1 MRNREINW
9 TNIYSLQLLPAVVLW
24 VLTPL
29 LEARTTIV
37 ASMAVGVVWIVVSIF
52 LSKRYKGCGTIGW
65 VVGWAL
71 AVSGVLWLGLSL
83 LHLPFVPMVLFQAP
97 FMALLIYL
105 FERRNIQPPFCQQ
118 CIIKRGGIWERNLL
132 GDYTR
137 LEAYY
142 IIRILLFG
150 ALIVAAVAWALFLW
164 GIDTQSRLGRYFY
177 LFFPAALCVALIL
190 FETIRRWLLEMA
202 IHPSGGKNL
211 QFIQTPNHNNIKD
224 QRNFS
229 GIIRVIIIGQ
239 EKIYLIEHHDNNES
253 EWTRNSGLDTP
264 YHYTYADYCL
274 NQEQEKQKATGI
286 IKSNLQIENPDLR
299 HLNSTISENLF
310 QRVGHYLLFL
320 SDTDMPKMN
329 RYPGRWY
336 TVEEITRLNREHRLH
351 PLFRECYARLCTV
364 VNAARTY
371 RMNGKRRYP
380 IRGYKPAFT
389 LRHLQELNIEFD
401 DPIWLYVS
409 RHNEDRLLGRIDL
422 WFQKL
427 LRKHHS
433 STCCDA

>member
-1 MRNREINW
+1 MKNREISW

-52 LSKRYKGCGTIGW
+52 LSKLYKGCGTIGW

-71 AVSGVLWLGLSL
+71 AVSGVLWLGLAL

-97 FMALLIYL
+97 FMALLTYL
-105 FERRNIQPPFCQQ
+105 FEQRNIQPPFCQQ
-118 CIIKRGGIWERNLL
+118 CVIKRGGIWERNLL

-137 LEAYY
+137 LEAYN

-190 FETIRRWLLEMA
+190 FETIRRWLLEMT
-202 IHPSGGKNL
+202 IHPSGKGLKLATNGEE
-211 QFIQTPNHNNIKD
+211 N
-224 QRNFS
+224 RENFS
-229 GIIRVIIIGQ
+229 GIIRVMVFGQ
-239 EKIYLIEHHDNNES
+239 EKIFLIDRKEKGEIWYS
-253 EWTRNSGLDTP
+253 GSGLDIP
-264 YHYTYADYCL
+264 IHSFYVNSCMD
-274 NQEQEKQKATGI
+274 QEEENQKAYQI
-286 IKSNLQIENPDLR
+286 IWEELQIKNPDLR
-299 HLNSTISENLF
+299 HLNSTFSENKL
-310 QRVGHYLLFL
+310 RKTGLYLLFL
-320 SDTDMPKMN
+320 SNNDMPQMN

-336 TVEEITRLNREHRLH
+336 TVEEIARLNREHRLH

-427 LRKHHS
+427 LRKRHS

>member
-1 MRNREINW
+1 MKNREISW
-9 TNIYSLQLLPAVVLW
+9 TNIYSLQLLPAIVLW

-52 LSKRYKGCGTIGW
+52 LSKLYKGCGTIGW

-71 AVSGVLWLGLSL
+71 AVSGVLWLGLAL

-97 FMALLIYL
+97 FMALLTYL
-105 FERRNIQPPFCQQ
+105 FEQRNIQPPFCQQ
-118 CIIKRGGIWERNLL
+118 CVIKRGGIWERNLL

-137 LEAYY
+137 LEAYN

-202 IHPSGGKNL
+202 IHPSGKGLKLAMNGEENDSKK
-211 QFIQTPNHNNIKD
+211 I
-224 QRNFS
+224 S
-229 GIIRVIIIGQ
+229 GIIRIITIGQ
-239 EKIYLIEHHDNNES
+239 EKIFLIESQCDNLIWYN
-253 EWTRNSGLDTP
+253 NSGLDTP
-264 YHYTYADYCL
+264 LHCTYTDYYL
-274 NQEQEKQKATGI
+274 SPNEEKQKACQI
-286 IKSNLQIENPDLR
+286 IQKELQIESPNLK
-299 HLNSTISENLF
+299 HLNSTVLERAR
-310 QRVGHYLLFL
+310 QRVGHYILFL
-320 SDTDMPKMN
+320 LDKDIPKME

-336 TVEEITRLNREHRLH
+336 TVEEIARLNREHRLH

-371 RMNGKRRYP
+371 RMSGERRYP

-427 LRKHHS
+427 LRKRHS

>member
-1 MRNREINW
+1 MKNREISW

-52 LSKRYKGCGTIGW
+52 LSKLYKGCGTIGW

-71 AVSGVLWLGLSL
+71 AVSGVLWLGLAL

-97 FMALLIYL
+97 FMALLTYL
-105 FERRNIQPPFCQQ
+105 FEQRNIQPPFCQQ
-118 CIIKRGGIWERNLL
+118 CVIKRGGIWERNLL

-137 LEAYY
+137 LEAYN

-202 IHPSGGKNL
+202 IHPSGKGLKLAMNGEENDSKK
-211 QFIQTPNHNNIKD
+211 I
-224 QRNFS
+224 S
-229 GIIRVIIIGQ
+229 GIIRIITIGQ
-239 EKIYLIEHHDNNES
+239 EKIFLIESQCDNLIWYN
-253 EWTRNSGLDTP
+253 NSGLDTP
-264 YHYTYADYCL
+264 LHCTYTDYYL
-274 NQEQEKQKATGI
+274 SPNEEKQKACQI
-286 IKSNLQIENPDLR
+286 IQKELQIESPNLK
-299 HLNSTISENLF
+299 HLNSTVLERAR
-310 QRVGHYLLFL
+310 QRVGHYILFL
-320 SDTDMPKMN
+320 SNKDIPKMD

-336 TVEEITRLNREHRLH
+336 TVEEIARLNRKHRLH

-371 RMNGKRRYP
+371 RMNGERRYP

-427 LRKHHS
+427 LRKRHS

>member
-1 MRNREINW
+1 MKNREISW

-52 LSKRYKGCGTIGW
+52 LSKLYKGCGTIGW

-71 AVSGVLWLGLSL
+71 AVSGVLWLGLAL

-97 FMALLIYL
+97 FMALLTYL
-105 FERRNIQPPFCQQ
+105 FEQRNIQPPFCQQ
-118 CIIKRGGIWERNLL
+118 CVIKRGGIWERNLL

-137 LEAYY
+137 LEAYN

-190 FETIRRWLLEMA
+190 FETIRRWLLKMA
-202 IHPSGGKNL
+202 IHPSGKGLKLATNGEENDSKK
-211 QFIQTPNHNNIKD
+211 I
-224 QRNFS
+224 S
-229 GIIRVIIIGQ
+229 GIIRIITIGQ
-239 EKIYLIEHHDNNES
+239 EKIFLIESQCDNLIWYN
-253 EWTRNSGLDTP
+253 NSGLDTP
-264 YHYTYADYCL
+264 LHCTYTDYYL
-274 NQEQEKQKATGI
+274 SPNEEKQKACQI
-286 IKSNLQIENPDLR
+286 IQKELQIESPNLK
-299 HLNSTISENLF
+299 HLNSTVLERAR
-310 QRVGHYLLFL
+310 QRVGHYILFL
-320 SDTDMPKMN
+320 PDKDIPKME

-336 TVEEITRLNREHRLH
+336 TVEEIARLNREHRLH

-371 RMNGKRRYP
+371 RMSGERRYP

-427 LRKHHS
+427 LRKRHS

>member
-29 LEARTTIV
+29 LEARTTII

-71 AVSGVLWLGLSL
+71 AVSGVLWIGLSL

-118 CIIKRGGIWERNLL
+118 CVIKRGGIWERNLL

-150 ALIVAAVAWALFLW
+150 SLIVATVAWALFLW
-164 GIDTQSRLGRYFY
+164 GIDMQSRLGRYFY

-202 IHPSGGKNL
+202 IHPSGNGLKLATINNRRKQ
-211 QFIQTPNHNNIKD
+211 QFY
-224 QRNFS
+224 
-229 GIIRVIIIGQ
+229 GIIRIIIIHH
-239 EKIYLIEHHDNNES
+239 EKIFLIEHQNKTED
-253 EWTRNSGLDTP
+253 WTYDYGLDTP
-264 YHYTYADYCL
+264 IQQTYTDCIS
-274 NQEQEKQKATGI
+274 EISEEKNMASQIVKEELH
-286 IKSNLQIENPDLR
+286 IKSSNLK
-299 HLNSTISENLF
+299 HLNSVISEDRL
-310 QRVGHYLLFL
+310 QRVGHYILFL
-320 SDTDMPKMN
+320 SDKDMPEME

-336 TVEEITRLNREHRLH
+336 TVEEIARLNRKHRLH

-371 RMNGKRRYP
+371 HMNGERRYP

-427 LRKHHS
+427 LRKRHS

>member
-1 MRNREINW
+1 MKNREISW

-52 LSKRYKGCGTIGW
+52 LSKLYKGCGTIGW

-71 AVSGVLWLGLSL
+71 AVSGVLWLGLAL

-97 FMALLIYL
+97 FMALLTYL
-105 FERRNIQPPFCQQ
+105 FEQRNIQPPFCQQ
-118 CIIKRGGIWERNLL
+118 CVIKRGGIWERNLL

-137 LEAYY
+137 LEAYN

-164 GIDTQSRLGRYFY
+164 GIDPQSRLGRYFY

-190 FETIRRWLLEMA
+190 FETIRRWLLEMT
-202 IHPSGGKNL
+202 IHPSGKGLKLATNGEE
-211 QFIQTPNHNNIKD
+211 N
-224 QRNFS
+224 RENFS
-229 GIIRVIIIGQ
+229 GIIRVMVFGQ
-239 EKIYLIEHHDNNES
+239 EKIFLIDRKEKGEIWYS
-253 EWTRNSGLDTP
+253 GSGLDIP
-264 YHYTYADYCL
+264 IHSFYVNSCMD
-274 NQEQEKQKATGI
+274 QEEENQKAYQI
-286 IKSNLQIENPDLR
+286 IWEELQIKNPDLR
-299 HLNSTISENLF
+299 HLNSTFSENKL
-310 QRVGHYLLFL
+310 RKTGLYLLFL
-320 SDTDMPKMN
+320 SNNDMPQMN

-336 TVEEITRLNREHRLH
+336 TVEEIARLNREHRLH

-371 RMNGKRRYP
+371 RMNGERRYP

-427 LRKHHS
+427 LRKRHS

>member
-1 MRNREINW
+1 MKNREISW

-52 LSKRYKGCGTIGW
+52 LSKLYKGCGTIGW
-65 VVGWAL
+65 VVGWEL
-71 AVSGVLWLGLSL
+71 AVSGVLWLGLAL

-97 FMALLIYL
+97 FMALLTYL
-105 FERRNIQPPFCQQ
+105 FEQRNIQPPFCQQ
-118 CIIKRGGIWERNLL
+118 CVIKRGGIWERNLL

-137 LEAYY
+137 LEAYN

-150 ALIVAAVAWALFLW
+150 ALIVAAVAWAFFLW

-190 FETIRRWLLEMA
+190 FETIRRWLLEMT
-202 IHPSGGKNL
+202 IHPSGKGLKLATNGDIIMENL
-211 QFIQTPNHNNIKD
+211 
-224 QRNFS
+224 FS
-229 GIIRVIIIGQ
+229 VIRILIIGQ
-239 EKIYLIEHHDNNES
+239 EKIFLIERHKDKSLWYNG
-253 EWTRNSGLDTP
+253 SGLDVPLHHT
-264 YHYTYADYCL
+264 YTDYCL
-274 NQEQEKQKATGI
+274 DPKEEKLRACQIIQEE
-286 IKSNLQIENPDLR
+286 LQIESPNLR
-299 HLNSTISENLF
+299 HLNSTVLERAR
-310 QRVGHYLLFL
+310 QRVGHYILFL
-320 SDTDMPKMN
+320 SDKDMPKME

-336 TVEEITRLNREHRLH
+336 TVEEIARLNREHRLH

-371 RMNGKRRYP
+371 RMNGERRYP

-401 DPIWLYVS
+401 DPTWLYVS

-427 LRKHHS
+427 LRKRHS

>member
-1 MRNREINW
+1 MKNREISW
-9 TNIYSLQLLPAVVLW
+9 TNLYSLQLLPAVVLW

-37 ASMAVGVVWIVVSIF
+37 TSMAVGVVWIVVSIF
-52 LSKRYKGCGTIGW
+52 LSKLYKGCGTIGW

-71 AVSGVLWLGLSL
+71 AVSGVLWFGLSL

-105 FERRNIQPPFCQQ
+105 FEQRNIQPPFCQQ
-118 CIIKRGGIWERNLL
+118 CVIKRGGIWERNLL

-150 ALIVAAVAWALFLW
+150 SLIVAVVAWALFLW
-164 GIDTQSRLGRYFY
+164 GIDTRSRLGRYFY

-202 IHPSGGKNL
+202 IHPSGKGLKLAKNGEEGMEY
-211 QFIQTPNHNNIKD
+211 
-224 QRNFS
+224 FS
-229 GIIRVIIIGQ
+229 EVIRIMVIGQ
-239 EKIYLIEHHDNNES
+239 EKIFLIERQNKEALD
-253 EWTRNSGLDTP
+253 SGLDLP
-264 YHYTYADYCL
+264 IQQIVIDSFL
-274 NQEQEKQKATGI
+274 NEEKTQNVNHI
-286 IKSNLQIENPDLR
+286 IKDLKIKNYNLN
-299 HLNSTISENLF
+299 HLNTISTERTF
-310 QRVGHYLLFL
+310 RKVSHYILFL
-320 SDTDMPKMN
+320 SEEDMPKMD
-329 RYPGRWY
+329 RYSGRWY
-336 TVEEITRLNREHRLH
+336 TVEEIARLNREHRLH

-371 RMNGKRRYP
+371 RMNGERRYP

-427 LRKHHS
+427 LRKRHS

>member
-1 MRNREINW
+1 MKNREISW

-37 ASMAVGVVWIVVSIF
+37 ASMGVGVVWIVVSIF
-52 LSKRYKGCGTIGW
+52 LSKLYKGCGTIGW

-71 AVSGVLWLGLSL
+71 AVSGVLWLGLAL

-97 FMALLIYL
+97 FMALLTYL
-105 FERRNIQPPFCQQ
+105 FEQRNIQPPFCQQ
-118 CIIKRGGIWERNLL
+118 CVIKRGGIWERNLL

-137 LEAYY
+137 LEAYN

-190 FETIRRWLLEMA
+190 FETIRRWLLEMT
-202 IHPSGGKNL
+202 IHPSGKGLKLAKNGEE
-211 QFIQTPNHNNIKD
+211 N
-224 QRNFS
+224 RENFS
-229 GIIRVIIIGQ
+229 GIIRVMVFGQ
-239 EKIYLIEHHDNNES
+239 EKIFLIDRKEKGEIWYS
-253 EWTRNSGLDTP
+253 GSGLDIP
-264 YHYTYADYCL
+264 IHSFYVNSCMD
-274 NQEQEKQKATGI
+274 QEEENQKAYQI
-286 IKSNLQIENPDLR
+286 IWEELQIKNPDLR
-299 HLNSTISENLF
+299 HLNSTFSENKL
-310 QRVGHYLLFL
+310 RKTGLYLLFL
-320 SDTDMPKMN
+320 SNNDMPQMN

-336 TVEEITRLNREHRLH
+336 TVEEIARLNREHRLH

-371 RMNGKRRYP
+371 RMNGERRYP

-427 LRKHHS
+427 LRKRHS

>member
-1 MRNREINW
+1 MKNREISW

-52 LSKRYKGCGTIGW
+52 LSKLYKGCGTIGW

-71 AVSGVLWLGLSL
+71 AVSGVLWLGLAL

-97 FMALLIYL
+97 FMALLTYL
-105 FERRNIQPPFCQQ
+105 FEQRNIQPPFCQQ
-118 CIIKRGGIWERNLL
+118 CVIKRGGIWERNLL

-202 IHPSGGKNL
+202 IHPSGKGGKLAMNGEEGME
-211 QFIQTPNHNNIKD
+211 HV
-224 QRNFS
+224 FS
-229 GIIRVIIIGQ
+229 TIRIMVIAQ
-239 EKIYLIEHHDNNES
+239 EKIFLVERKDEKTIWSN
-253 EWTRNSGLDTP
+253 NSGLDIP
-264 YHYTYADYCL
+264 IHSLYINRCMD
-274 NQEQEKQKATGI
+274 QEEESQEAYQI
-286 IKSNLQIENPDLR
+286 IWKELQIKNPDLR
-299 HLNSTISENLF
+299 HLNSSSSENKL
-310 QRVGHYLLFL
+310 RRTGVYLLFL
-320 SDTDMPKMN
+320 SNNDIPQMN
-329 RYPGRWY
+329 RYSGRWY
-336 TVEEITRLNREHRLH
+336 TVEEIARLNREHRLH

-371 RMNGKRRYP
+371 RMNGERRYP

-427 LRKHHS
+427 LRKRHS

>member
-1 MRNREINW
+1 MKNREISW

-52 LSKRYKGCGTIGW
+52 LSKLYKGCGTIGW

-71 AVSGVLWLGLSL
+71 AVSGVLWLGLAL

-97 FMALLIYL
+97 FMALLTYL
-105 FERRNIQPPFCQQ
+105 FEQRNIQPPFCQQ
-118 CIIKRGGIWERNLL
+118 CVIKRGGIWERNLL

-137 LEAYY
+137 LEAYN

-150 ALIVAAVAWALFLW
+150 ALIVAVVAWALFLW

-202 IHPSGGKNL
+202 IHPSGKGLKLAMNGEENDSKK
-211 QFIQTPNHNNIKD
+211 I
-224 QRNFS
+224 S
-229 GIIRVIIIGQ
+229 GIIRIITIGQ
-239 EKIYLIEHHDNNES
+239 EKIFLIESQCDNLIWYN
-253 EWTRNSGLDTP
+253 NSGLDTP
-264 YHYTYADYCL
+264 LHCTYTDYYL
-274 NQEQEKQKATGI
+274 SPNEEKQKACQI
-286 IKSNLQIENPDLR
+286 IQKELQIESPNLK
-299 HLNSTISENLF
+299 HLNSTVLERAR
-310 QRVGHYLLFL
+310 QRVGHYILFL
-320 SDTDMPKMN
+320 LDKDIPKME

-336 TVEEITRLNREHRLH
+336 TVEEIARLNREHRLH

-371 RMNGKRRYP
+371 RMSGERRYP

-427 LRKHHS
+427 LRKRHS

>member
-1 MRNREINW
+1 MKNREISW

-37 ASMAVGVVWIVVSIF
+37 ASMGVGVVWIVVSIF
-52 LSKRYKGCGTIGW
+52 LSKLYKGCGTIGW

-71 AVSGVLWLGLSL
+71 AVSGVLWLGLAL

-97 FMALLIYL
+97 FMALLTYL
-105 FERRNIQPPFCQQ
+105 FEQRNIQPPFCQQ
-118 CIIKRGGIWERNLL
+118 CVIKRGGIWERNLL

-137 LEAYY
+137 LEAYN

-150 ALIVAAVAWALFLW
+150 TLIVAVVAWALFLW

-190 FETIRRWLLEMA
+190 FETIRRWLLEMT
-202 IHPSGGKNL
+202 IHPSGKGLKLATNGEE
-211 QFIQTPNHNNIKD
+211 N
-224 QRNFS
+224 RENFS
-229 GIIRVIIIGQ
+229 GIIRVMVFGQ
-239 EKIYLIEHHDNNES
+239 EKIFLIDRKEKGEIWYS
-253 EWTRNSGLDTP
+253 GSGLDIP
-264 YHYTYADYCL
+264 IHSFYVNSCMD
-274 NQEQEKQKATGI
+274 QEEENQKAYQI
-286 IKSNLQIENPDLR
+286 IWEELQIKNPDLR
-299 HLNSTISENLF
+299 HLNSTFSENKL
-310 QRVGHYLLFL
+310 RKTGLYLLFL
-320 SDTDMPKMN
+320 SNNDMPQMN

-336 TVEEITRLNREHRLH
+336 TVEEIARLNREHRLH

-371 RMNGKRRYP
+371 RMNGERRYP

-427 LRKHHS
+427 LRKRHS

>member
-1 MRNREINW
+1 MKNREISW

-29 LEARTTIV
+29 LGEWVITI
-37 ASMAVGVVWIVVSIF
+37 ASIVVGSLCMYSASFFIK
-52 LSKRYKGCGTIGW
+52 LYKGCGTIIW

-71 AVSGVLWLGLSL
+71 LLSGVLWIGVLL
-83 LHLPFVPMVLFQAP
+83 LHLPFAPMVLFQAP
-97 FMALLIYL
+97 FIALLTYL
-105 FERRNIQPPFCQQ
+105 FEQHNIQPTFCLQ
-118 CIIKRGGIWERNLL
+118 CVVKRGGIWERNLL

-177 LFFPAALCVALIL
+177 LFFPTALCVAFIL

-202 IHPSGGKNL
+202 IHPSGKGLKLAMNGEEGMDDFL
-211 QFIQTPNHNNIKD
+211 
-224 QRNFS
+224 
-229 GIIRVIIIGQ
+229 GIIRIIVIGQ
-239 EKIYLIEHHDNNES
+239 EKIFLIEHQSNKEIWNS
-253 EWTRNSGLDTP
+253 GSGLDIP
-264 YHYTYADYCL
+264 IQHYYSKHYLSQKEIAQQTSQVIKKEL
-274 NQEQEKQKATGI
+274 N
-286 IKSNLQIENPDLR
+286 IEYLNVK
-299 HLNSTISENLF
+299 HLNSVISENRL
-310 QRVGHYLLFL
+310 RHIDHYILFL
-320 SDTDMPKMN
+320 SDKDIPKMD

-336 TVEEITRLNREHRLH
+336 TVEEIARLNREHRLH

-371 RMNGKRRYP
+371 RMNGERRYP

-401 DPIWLYVS
+401 APIWLYVS

-427 LRKHHS
+427 LRKRHS

>member
-1 MRNREINW
+1 MKNREISW

-52 LSKRYKGCGTIGW
+52 LSKLYKGCGTIGW

-71 AVSGVLWLGLSL
+71 AVSGVLWLGLAL

-97 FMALLIYL
+97 FMALLTYL
-105 FERRNIQPPFCQQ
+105 FEQRNIQPPFCQQ
-118 CIIKRGGIWERNLL
+118 CVIKRGGIWERNLL

-137 LEAYY
+137 LEAYN

-202 IHPSGGKNL
+202 IHPSGKKESQAL
-211 QFIQTPNHNNIKD
+211 QFSNAKNEKQSSD
-224 QRNFS
+224 
-229 GIIRVIIIGQ
+229 IIRILIIGQ
-239 EKIYLIEHHDNNES
+239 EKVFLIERQYNN
-253 EWTRNSGLDTP
+253 NSGLDIP
-264 YHYTYADYCL
+264 IQRDYANRCIDSKEEKKRL
-274 NQEQEKQKATGI
+274 IQTIQEE
-286 IKSNLQIENPDLR
+286 LQIENPNLR
-299 HLNSTISENLF
+299 HLNSTNSENRLH
-310 QRVGHYLLFL
+310 RVGHYILFL

-371 RMNGKRRYP
+371 RMNGERRYP

-427 LRKHHS
+427 LRKRHS

>member
-1 MRNREINW
+1 MKNREISW

-37 ASMAVGVVWIVVSIF
+37 ASMAVGVVWVVVSIF
-52 LSKRYKGCGTIGW
+52 LSKLYKGCGTIGW

-71 AVSGVLWLGLSL
+71 AVSGVLWLGLAL

-97 FMALLIYL
+97 FMALLTYL
-105 FERRNIQPPFCQQ
+105 FEQRNIQPPFCQQ
-118 CIIKRGGIWERNLL
+118 CVIKRGGIWERNLL

-137 LEAYY
+137 LEAYN

-190 FETIRRWLLEMA
+190 FETIRRWLLETT
-202 IHPSGGKNL
+202 IHPSGKGLKLAMNGEENDSKK
-211 QFIQTPNHNNIKD
+211 I
-224 QRNFS
+224 S
-229 GIIRVIIIGQ
+229 GIIRIITIGQ
-239 EKIYLIEHHDNNES
+239 EKIFLIESQCDNLIWYN
-253 EWTRNSGLDTP
+253 NSGLDTP
-264 YHYTYADYCL
+264 LHCTYTDYYL
-274 NQEQEKQKATGI
+274 SPNEEKQKACQI
-286 IKSNLQIENPDLR
+286 IQKELQIESPNLK
-299 HLNSTISENLF
+299 HLNSTVLERAR
-310 QRVGHYLLFL
+310 QRVGHYILFL
-320 SDTDMPKMN
+320 SNKDIPKMD

-336 TVEEITRLNREHRLH
+336 TVEEIARLNRKHRLH

-371 RMNGKRRYP
+371 RMNGERRYP

-427 LRKHHS
+427 LRKRHS

>member
-1 MRNREINW
+1 MKNREISW

-52 LSKRYKGCGTIGW
+52 LSKLYKGCGTIGW

-71 AVSGVLWLGLSL
+71 AVSGVLWLGLAL

-97 FMALLIYL
+97 FMALLTYL

-202 IHPSGGKNL
+202 IHPSGKGLKLAMNGEENDSKK
-211 QFIQTPNHNNIKD
+211 I
-224 QRNFS
+224 S
-229 GIIRVIIIGQ
+229 GIIRIITIGQ
-239 EKIYLIEHHDNNES
+239 EKIFLIESQCDNLIWYN
-253 EWTRNSGLDTP
+253 NSGLDTP
-264 YHYTYADYCL
+264 LHCTYTDYYL
-274 NQEQEKQKATGI
+274 SPNEEKQKACQI
-286 IKSNLQIENPDLR
+286 IQKELQIESPNLK
-299 HLNSTISENLF
+299 HLNSTVLERAR
-310 QRVGHYLLFL
+310 QRVGHYILFL
-320 SDTDMPKMN
+320 SNKDIPKMD

-336 TVEEITRLNREHRLH
+336 TVEEIARLNRKHRLH

-371 RMNGKRRYP
+371 RMNGERRYP

-427 LRKHHS
+427 LRKRHS

>member
-1 MRNREINW
+1 MRNREISW

-52 LSKRYKGCGTIGW
+52 LSKLYKGCGTVGW

-150 ALIVAAVAWALFLW
+150 SLIVAVVAWALFLW

-177 LFFPAALCVALIL
+177 FFFPAALCVALIL
-190 FETIRRWLLEMA
+190 FETIRRWLLEMT
-202 IHPSGGKNL
+202 IHPSGKGLKLAMNGEEGME
-211 QFIQTPNHNNIKD
+211 HV
-224 QRNFS
+224 FS
-229 GIIRVIIIGQ
+229 TIRIMVIAQ
-239 EKIYLIEHHDNNES
+239 EKIFLVERKEEKAIWSN
-253 EWTRNSGLDTP
+253 NSGLDIP
-264 YHYTYADYCL
+264 IHYTYIDSCFSK
-274 NQEQEKQKATGI
+274 EDEDQKAHQI
-286 IKSNLQIENPDLR
+286 IQEIFRTESFNLR
-299 HLNSTISENLF
+299 HLNSVVTERSY
-310 QRVGHYLLFL
+310 RRACHYILFL
-320 SDTDMPKMN
+320 SDKDIPKME

-336 TVEEITRLNREHRLH
+336 TVEEIARLNREHRLH

-371 RMNGKRRYP
+371 RMNGERRYP

-422 WFQKL
+422 WSQKL
-427 LRKHHS
+427 LRKRHS

>member
-29 LEARTTIV
+29 LEARTTII

-71 AVSGVLWLGLSL
+71 AVSGVLWIGLSL

-118 CIIKRGGIWERNLL
+118 CVIKRGGIWERNLL

-150 ALIVAAVAWALFLW
+150 SLIVAVVAWALFLW

-202 IHPSGGKNL
+202 IHPSGKGSL
-211 QFIQTPNHNNIKD
+211 QLA
-224 QRNFS
+224 QREIENPQNFS
-229 GIIRVIIIGQ
+229 GIIRILIISQ
-239 EKIYLIEHHDNNES
+239 EKIFLIERHFNEIT
-253 EWTRNSGLDTP
+253 WNDGTDLDLP
-264 YHYTYADYCL
+264 IHQVYTDYCI
-274 NQEQEKQKATGI
+274 NQEEETQMAY
-286 IKSNLQIENPDLR
+286 QIVKKDLDLCHPYLR
-299 HLNSTISENLF
+299 HLNSITSEKAF
-310 QRVGHYLLFL
+310 RRVGHYILFL
-320 SDTDMPKMN
+320 PDKDIPKME

-371 RMNGKRRYP
+371 RMNGERRYP

-427 LRKHHS
+427 LRKRHS